1 MKIFANLIA
10 RIVSL
15 ILIVASPFV
24 VALGTVHIL
33 GGLAT
38 ASLASMLQWGII
50 ALLVGISL
58 DGLVCTVARVAY
70 FLSGLSV
77 FHTQALG
84 NVIGLVLLT
93 VLYFFVTENIWFAL
107 LASLIHIAVAAMI
120 DKIIPG
126 GSETNSRADLLANR
140 MKL

>member
-1 MKIFANLIA
+1 MVE
-10 RIVSL
+10 R
-15 ILIVASPFV
+15 
-24 VALGTVHIL
+24 G
-33 GGLAT
+33 
-38 ASLASMLQWGII
+38 
-50 ALLVGISL
+50 
-58 DGLVCTVARVAY
+58 AY

-120 DKIIPG
+120 DKIIP
-126 GSETNSRADLLANR
+126 D
-140 MKL
+140 

>member
-1 MKIFANLIA
+1 MDSLKSSASFIARVALIILIA
-10 RIVSL
+10 
-15 ILIVASPFV
+15 AAPFAA
-24 VALGTVHIL
+24 ALGVTHAL
-33 GGLAT
+33 GGLVT
-38 ASLASMLQWGII
+38 ISFASALQWGVI
-50 ALLVGISL
+50 ALLLGLSL
-58 DGLVCTVARVAY
+58 DRFAGMVARGVY

-120 DKIIPG
+120 DKIIP
-126 GSETNSRADLLANR
+126 D
-140 MKL
+140 